1 MMELK
6 CQNCGGQL
14 KFDESK
20 VKVGGGFVIWRGSD
34 TLTCGSCGTQFV
46 RGDDV
51 SEDKGTL
58 GDTTVING
66 DNNTVVRTTVFDQ
79 RGQKVRSSV
88 NISGN
93 VYVGGDVTGGDS
105 YTFNGRKIK

>member
-1 MMELK
+1 MELK

-46 RGDDV
+46 RGDDL
-51 SEDKGTL
+51 SEDKGSL

-93 VYVGGDVTGGDS
+93 VYVGRVS
-105 YTFNGRKIK
+105 

>member
-1 MMELK
+1 MELK

-14 KFDESK
+14 KFDESD
-20 VKVGGGFVIWRGSD
+20 VRVNGNWVIWRSRE
-34 TLTCGSCGTQFV
+34 TLACGFCGTQFV
-46 RGDDV
+46 RGDDL
-51 SEDKGTL
+51 SEDKGSL

-66 DNNTVVRTTVFDQ
+66 NDNVVIRNTAFDQ

>member
-1 MMELK
+1 MELK

-14 KFDESK
+14 KFDESE
-20 VKVGGGFVIWRGSD
+20 VKVGFGFVIWKGRD
-34 TLTCGSCGTQFV
+34 TLTCGSCGTQFM
-46 RGDDV
+46 RGDDL
-51 SEDKGTL
+51 SEDKGSL

-66 DNNTVVRTTVFDQ
+66 NDNVVIRNTVFDQ

-93 VYVGGDVTGGDS
+93 VCVGGDVVGGDS
-105 YTFNGRKIK
+105 YIINGRRIR

>member
-1 MMELK
+1 MELK

-14 KFDESK
+14 QFNESQ
-20 VKVGGGFVIWRGSD
+20 VKAGHGWVVWQSHD
-34 TLTCGSCGTQFV
+34 ALTCKFCGTEFV
-46 RGDDV
+46 RGDNL
-51 SEDKGTL
+51 SEDKGSL
-58 GDTTVING
+58 GDTTVTNG
-66 DNNTVVRTTVFDQ
+66 DNNTVIRNTVFDQ

-93 VYVGGDVTGGDS
+93 VYVRGDVTGGDS